1 MIYSLFNQLPSST
14 GRFLMDTGY
23 AAGQDPYDL
32 CHTGCLA
39 QGKAHQFPSPLANSL
54 DLYPTLPES
63 VAP

>member
-1 MIYSLFNQLPSST
+1 
-14 GRFLMDTGY
+14 MDTGY

-39 QGKAHQFPSPLANSL
+39 RGKAHQFPSPLANSL